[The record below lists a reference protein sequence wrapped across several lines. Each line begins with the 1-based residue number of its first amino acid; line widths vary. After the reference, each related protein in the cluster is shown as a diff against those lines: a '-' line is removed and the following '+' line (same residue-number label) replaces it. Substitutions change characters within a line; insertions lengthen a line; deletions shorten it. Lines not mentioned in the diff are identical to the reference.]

1 MKQLNPDVAAKLN
14 PQESLVYEYLQ
25 KGKTLTNMIA
35 IVSLGVG
42 SLTARIAALRKMG
55 LEVMD
60 EWAEDHFEKRYKRY
74 WVERDAATD
83 S

>member
-1 MKQLNPDVAAKLN
+1 MKQLTPEQAAKLN

-42 SLTARIAALRKMG
+42 SLTARIAGLRRLG
-55 LEVMD
+55 LEIAD
-60 EWAEDHFEKRYKRY
+60 EWAEDHFNKRYKRY
-74 WVERDAATD
+74 WVNPD
-83 S
+83 